1 MKWKNWQRV
10 NNLFL
15 LLFFLYLLP
24 YSVFAQKIVN
34 IKQVKGISIIN
45 DNLSYKEA
53 KLEALNDAKINAL
66 KQAGVIENINSYQVL
81 MSTQGNKDFSQFFS
95 SGILTDLQGAVSKY
109 VITKDFYYNKKSE
122 NELTVEVEISAE
134 VILYDSKADPE
145 FDIKLEG
152 LKGIYLNKESLEF
165 SVIPTIDCYL
175 KIFNWNQG
183 DANMIYPNNF
193 ESSILLERGKKTSF
207 PLLKMNYSLEADDKT
222 DEKSKLLF
230 VFTKKD
236 LTFINTNQN
245 GSISLDN
252 LFNWLSLIPL
262 DQKKVTSK
270 SILIQVNN

>member
-1 MKWKNWQRV
+1 MKWKNWLRV
-10 NNLFL
+10 NNLF
-15 LLFFLYLLP
+15 FFIYLLP
-24 YSVFAQKIVN
+24 ISISAQKIVN

-109 VITKDFYYNKKSE
+109 VITKDYYYNKKSE

-145 FDIKLEG
+145 FEIKLEG
-152 LKGIYLNKESLEF
+152 LKGIYLNKENLEF
-165 SVIPTIDCYL
+165 TITPTIDCYL
-175 KIFNWNQG
+175 KVFNWNQG
-183 DANMIYPNNF
+183 DANMIYPNSY
-193 ESSILLERGKKTSF
+193 ESSIKLEKGKKISF
-207 PLLKMNYSLEADDKT
+207 PLLKMNYLLRADDNT

-230 VFTKKD
+230 VFTKKE
-236 LTFINTNQN
+236 LAFININEN

-262 DQKKVTSK
+262 DQKKVFSK

>member
-1 MKWKNWQRV
+1 MKWKNWLRV
-10 NNLFL
+10 NNLF
-15 LLFFLYLLP
+15 FFIYLLP
-24 YSVFAQKIVN
+24 ISISAQKIVN

-109 VITKDFYYNKKSE
+109 VITKDYYYNKKSE

-145 FDIKLEG
+145 FEIKLEG
-152 LKGIYLNKESLEF
+152 LKGIYLNKENLEF
-165 SVIPTIDCYL
+165 TITPTIDCYL
-175 KIFNWNQG
+175 KVFNWNQG
-183 DANMIYPNNF
+183 DANMIYPNSY
-193 ESSILLERGKKTSF
+193 ESSIKLEKGKKISF
-207 PLLKMNYSLEADDKT
+207 PLLKMNYLLRADDNM

-230 VFTKKD
+230 VFTKKE
-236 LTFINTNQN
+236 LAFININEN

-262 DQKKVTSK
+262 DQKKVFSK

>member
-1 MKWKNWQRV
+1 MKWKNWLRV
-10 NNLFL
+10 NNLF
-15 LLFFLYLLP
+15 FFIYLLP
-24 YSVFAQKIVN
+24 ISISAQKIVN

-109 VITKDFYYNKKSE
+109 NITKDYYYNKKSE

-134 VILYDSKADPE
+134 VILYDSKVDPE
-145 FDIKLEG
+145 FEIKLEG
-152 LKGIYLNKESLEF
+152 LKGIYLNKENLEF
-165 SVIPTIDCYL
+165 TITPTIDCYL
-175 KIFNWNQG
+175 KVFNWNQG
-183 DANMIYPNNF
+183 DANLIYPNSY
-193 ESSILLERGKKTSF
+193 ESSIKLEKGKKISF
-207 PLLKMNYSLEADDKT
+207 PLLKMNYLLKADENT

-236 LTFINTNQN
+236 LAFINVNEN

-262 DQKKVTSK
+262 DQKKVFSK

>member
-1 MKWKNWQRV
+1 MKWKNWLRV
-10 NNLFL
+10 NNLF
-15 LLFFLYLLP
+15 FFIYLLP
-24 YSVFAQKIVN
+24 ISISAQKIVN

-109 VITKDFYYNKKSE
+109 NITKDYYYNKKSE

-145 FDIKLEG
+145 FEIKLEG
-152 LKGIYLNKESLEF
+152 LKGIYLNKENLEF
-165 SVIPTIDCYL
+165 TITPTIDCYL
-175 KIFNWNQG
+175 KVFNWNQG
-183 DANMIYPNNF
+183 DANLIYPNSY
-193 ESSILLERGKKTSF
+193 ESSIKLEKGKKISF
-207 PLLKMNYSLEADDKT
+207 PLLKMNYLLKADENT

-236 LTFINTNQN
+236 LAFININEN

-262 DQKKVTSK
+262 DQKKVFSK

>member
-1 MKWKNWQRV
+1 MKWKNWLRV
-10 NNLFL
+10 NNLF
-15 LLFFLYLLP
+15 FFLYLLP
-24 YSVFAQKIVN
+24 ISISAQKIVN

-109 VITKDFYYNKKSE
+109 VITKDYYYNKKSE

-145 FDIKLEG
+145 FEIKLEG
-152 LKGIYLNKESLEF
+152 LKGIYLNKENLEF
-165 SVIPTIDCYL
+165 TITPTIDCYL
-175 KIFNWNQG
+175 KVFNWNQG
-183 DANMIYPNNF
+183 DANMIYPNSY
-193 ESSILLERGKKTSF
+193 ESSIKLEKGKKISF
-207 PLLKMNYSLEADDKT
+207 PILKMNYLLKADDNM

-230 VFTKKD
+230 VFTKKE
-236 LTFINTNQN
+236 LAFININEN

-262 DQKKVTSK
+262 DQKKVFSK

>member
-1 MKWKNWQRV
+1 MKWKNWLRV
-10 NNLFL
+10 NNLF
-15 LLFFLYLLP
+15 FFIYLLP
-24 YSVFAQKIVN
+24 ISISAQKIVN

-109 VITKDFYYNKKSE
+109 NITKDYYYNKKSE

-145 FDIKLEG
+145 FEIKLEG
-152 LKGIYLNKESLEF
+152 LKGIYLNKENLEF
-165 SVIPTIDCYL
+165 TITPTIDCYL
-175 KIFNWNQG
+175 KVFNWNQG
-183 DANMIYPNNF
+183 DANLIYPNSY
-193 ESSILLERGKKTSF
+193 ESSIKLEKGKKISF
-207 PLLKMNYSLEADDKT
+207 PLLKMNYLLKADENT

-236 LTFINTNQN
+236 LAFINVNEN

-262 DQKKVTSK
+262 DQKKVFSK